1 MALEQYETFF
11 CTGEEQ
17 YFHHRISGDRRQSQE
32 WEKIKKNGPTAGSTS
47 ACLAYSSI
55 ICLVK

>member
-32 WEKIKKNGPTAGSTS
+32 WEKIKKKMVQLQEAHL
-47 ACLAYSSI
+47 LA
-55 ICLVK
+55 